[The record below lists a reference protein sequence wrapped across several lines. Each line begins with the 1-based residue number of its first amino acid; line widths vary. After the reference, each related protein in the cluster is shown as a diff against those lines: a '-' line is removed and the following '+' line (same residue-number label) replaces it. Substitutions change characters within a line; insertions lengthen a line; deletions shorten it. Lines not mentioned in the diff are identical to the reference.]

1 MLRML
6 QASHLWPIGEQVCRL
21 PPYGFKPCEVS
32 PVAPVFGLLASHIG
46 GRVRA
51 SAKEAGLGEGFTRHL
66 KKVGMAQDLAARGV
80 ELPALVT
87 AGRWKSF
94 KMPARYTERQVV
106 GRESGEQML
115 QSSGYRHFYTV

>member
-1 MLRML
+1 ML

-32 PVAPVFGLLASHIG
+32 PVAPVFGLLASHVG

-66 KKVGMAQDLAARGV
+66 RRVGIAQDLAASGV

-94 KMPARYTERQVV
+94 KMPARHTERQAV
-106 GRESGEQML
+106 GRGAVSRCYQLSGD
-115 QSSGYRHFYTV
+115 RHSHAV

>member
-1 MLRML
+1 ML

-32 PVAPVFGLLASHIG
+32 PVASVFGLLASHIG

-66 KKVGMAQDLAARGV
+66 KKVGMAQDLAASGV

-87 AGRWKSF
+87 GRASRC
-94 KMPARYTERQVV
+94 PRYTERQVV
-106 GRESGEQML
+106 GPGSGEQML